1 MISRQT
7 SSVDVIKAS
16 WAPFTEQL
24 GVTLGVPAVMV
35 FVPFILVFIPTCAVA
50 FTVVG
55 GAAFMD
61 KPGWSWSLVPVLGT
75 GCIAFALLYN
85 ALRAS
90 WTRMLLKVAT
100 GQPTRFGEM
109 KEIGPSFV
117 NFLLV
122 NFCVGIATVIGALFL
137 FVPGV
142 IIAVRTCLAPF
153 LVIDEGL
160 GPIEAMQRSNELV
173 TGYSWDIF
181 LYYVLYH
188 VANIVCGLVPF
199 IGAIMPIATMGF
211 FDLALANIYLM
222 RKQPVN
228 A

>member
-7 SSVDVIKAS
+7 SSVDVIKGA
-16 WAPFTEQL
+16 WGPFTDNL
-24 GVTLGVPAVMV
+24 GVTVGVPAVMV
-35 FVPFILVFIPTCAVA
+35 FIPLILVVIPTCAVA
-50 FTVVG
+50 FFVAG
-55 GAAFMD
+55 GVAFLD
-61 KPGWSWSLVPVLGT
+61 KPGWSFSLIPVVGT
-75 GCIAFALLYN
+75 GVIAFALLYN

-90 WTRMLLKVAT
+90 WTRMLLKISV
-100 GQPTRFGEM
+100 GEPTKFGEM
-109 KEIGPSFV
+109 KDIGPYFV
-117 NFLLV
+117 NFVLT
-122 NFCVGIATVIGALFL
+122 NFCIGIATVIGAMFL

-142 IIAVRTCLAPF
+142 IIAIRTCLAPF
-153 LVIDEGL
+153 LVIEEGL

-188 VANIVCGLVPF
+188 VANIVCGFIPF
-199 IGAIMPIATMGF
+199 IGAILPLATMGF

-222 RKQPVN
+222 RKQPAN